1 MFFTQEDFKRIHN
14 WLKIHGKK
22 DSSLELADNFKGNE
36 ELAIIQ
42 DNKNKR
48 LSIKTLT
55 QELYDSSVGGVLN
68 ISDKYKKKNITL
80 NEAVSLINTELRK
93 EGQFISFLD
102 INNNWKLFQFKHE
115 DISEWENIKYWE
127 DFNINQH
134 IDSILPDEED
144 LTKIEEGKNYI
155 LKFKDKI
162 NKSEFGLSVVMCRA
176 NALEIK
182 LPNTIYIIRYNYNL
196 RGTSLIL
203 PKNSYLYILGGSLT
217 NGTIVGNNTKLI
229 FRDKC
234 AFSNIKFKGTWDST
248 LYTIYDNEINS
259 VDLNDLKYQVEN
271 NVLTEEAVKMYHL
284 SEEVKDWIKTAT
296 IFVDGEDLYR
306 ASSGE
311 ILFADKEYSKELF
324 SGMGRKYI
332 RNNIIDGENI
342 LRQNVFNSENT
353 IYIIQNDFTLLGGK
367 ISIPDNSIIINKGGS
382 IKEGTIIFSKN
393 NILIDLGDFFTSAI
407 NVDGEYQ
414 TLSMMNMIGIQQDF
428 NSIINKNEW

>member
-1 MFFTQEDFKRIHN
+1 MFTKEQIKEIEYKLFLRA
-14 WLKIHGKK
+14 KK
-22 DSSLELADNFKGNE
+22 DTQFE
-36 ELAIIQ
+36 EAFPLSGEEQLAIIQ
-42 DNKNKR
+42 DNKNKK

-80 NEAVSLINTELRK
+80 NEAVSLINIELRK

-229 FRDKC
+229 FRNKC
-234 AFSNIKFKGTWDST
+234 AFSDIKFKGTWDST
-248 LYTIYDNEINS
+248 LYTIYNNEINS
-259 VDLNDLKYQVEN
+259 IDLNDLKYQIEN
-271 NVLTEEAVKMYHL
+271 NILTEEAVKMYHL
-284 SEEVKDWIKTAT
+284 SEEVKDWIKTTT
-296 IFVDGEDLYR
+296 IFVDGEDLVR
-306 ASSGE
+306 GQSGE
-311 ILFADKEYSKELF
+311 ILFSDKKLDEDSF
-324 SGMGRKYI
+324 SGKGRVYI
-332 RNNIIDGENI
+332 RKNIVDGENI
-342 LRQNVFNSENT
+342 LRQKQFNQLKT
-353 IYIIQNDFTLLGGK
+353 IYINQYDFTLLNRTIK
-367 ISIPDNSIIINKGGS
+367 IPHESILINYGGS
-382 IKEGTIIFSKN
+382 FSEGVLQFGYNSK
-393 NILIDLGDFFTSAI
+393 LIDFGNIQGELLDIEG
-407 NVDGEYQ
+407 NVEI
-414 TLSMMNMIGIQQDF
+414 LSSIDCLNGKTVF
-428 NSIINKNEW
+428 ESIINKNEW